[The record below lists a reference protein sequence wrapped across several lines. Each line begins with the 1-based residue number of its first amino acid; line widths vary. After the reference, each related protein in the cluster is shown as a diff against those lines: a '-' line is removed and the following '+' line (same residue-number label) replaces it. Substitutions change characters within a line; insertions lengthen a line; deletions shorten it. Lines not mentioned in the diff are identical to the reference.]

1 MQHVWLYT
9 GILAALI
16 FLVIISL
23 GGGIWG
29 AEQTI
34 GHWTGNLLQ
43 GVCHQMPQRSFSVN
57 GVQMA
62 VNTRCFGIFAGL
74 LAGWVMIPFIVRL
87 RAGKNWT
94 LRLLLVTVML
104 QIADFVGNLIGLWVN
119 TNISR
124 FSLGLLLGFA
134 VSMVISELFK
144 SKNSK

>member
-1 MQHVWLYT
+1 MQHVWFYT
-9 GILAALI
+9 GILVALI

-34 GHWTGNLLQ
+34 GHWTGRLLE
-43 GVCHQMPQRSFSVN
+43 GMCHQMPDRSFSVN

-74 LAGWVMIPFIVRL
+74 LAGWLLIPFIVQIRV
-87 RAGKNWT
+87 RKNWT

-104 QIADFVGNLIGLWVN
+104 QIADFTGNLIGLWVN

-124 FSLGLLLGFA
+124 FSLGLLLGVA
-134 VSMVISELFK
+134 VVAVISELFK
-144 SKNSK
+144 LKH